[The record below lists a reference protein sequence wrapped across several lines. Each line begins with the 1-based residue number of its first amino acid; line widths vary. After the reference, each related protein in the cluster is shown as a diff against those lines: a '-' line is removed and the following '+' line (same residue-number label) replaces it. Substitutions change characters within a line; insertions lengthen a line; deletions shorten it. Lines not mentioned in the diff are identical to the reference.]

1 MWSNIPFWTED
12 FYTIEWKIRK
22 ILMNLIVK
30 YLTLQISENIE
41 KDAKI
46 ALQQNEEVEEGGGKK
61 KKKKMAEKPE

>member
-1 MWSNIPFWTED
+1 
-12 FYTIEWKIRK
+12 
-22 ILMNLIVK
+22 MNLIVK